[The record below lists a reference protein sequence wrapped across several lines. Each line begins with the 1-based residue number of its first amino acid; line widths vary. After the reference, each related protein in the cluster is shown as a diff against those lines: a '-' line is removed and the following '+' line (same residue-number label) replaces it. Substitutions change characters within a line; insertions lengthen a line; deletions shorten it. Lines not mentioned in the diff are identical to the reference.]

1 MKFKKLFKNVKGS
14 KKVPELTLYFKQSLV
29 DSKPIESVQDRI
41 DFLRKLFDPGT
52 FELREE
58 LILVVLDSM
67 NRPIAYYFLSKG
79 ALDSVDID
87 YLLLFKILFCT
98 GASSFFIAHNHP
110 TKIPY
115 ASYQDIESAHDIRM
129 KARYFGFEMA
139 DDIVIGSLK
148 EKKGNPGYYSIAE
161 RGQFYD

>member
-1 MKFKKLFKNVKGS
+1 MKFKKLFKNVKDS
-14 KKVPELTLYFKQSLV
+14 KKVPELIIQFKQSLI
-29 DSKPIESVQDRI
+29 DSKSLDSVQDRV
-41 DFLRKLFDPGT
+41 DFLRQIFDPGT
-52 FELREE
+52 MELREE

-67 NRPIAYYFLSKG
+67 NRPITYYFLSKG
-79 ALDSVDID
+79 TQNSVDVD

-110 TKIPY
+110 TKISY

-129 KARYFGFEMA
+129 KARYFGFEMV

-148 EKKGNPGYYSIAE
+148 EKKDDPGYYSLAE